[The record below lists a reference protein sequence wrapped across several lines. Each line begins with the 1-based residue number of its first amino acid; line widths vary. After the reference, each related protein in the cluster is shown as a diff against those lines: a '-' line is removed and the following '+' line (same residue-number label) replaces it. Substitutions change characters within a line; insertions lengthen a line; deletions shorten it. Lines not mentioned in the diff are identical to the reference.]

1 MRATVKLLGC
11 LFSFTA
17 VYVVLGVSIGEAF
30 GAPFGALAAVGAP
43 VCGYLAVRMTER
55 LRRMG
60 GAIEGFRWA
69 GGKGPLVASVRSRP
83 CGGGRCRPPGPGPDR
98 SWARV
103 GGRRDRQPATVL
115 DERRTACHHGM
126 RDVHAHRPR
135 NSSLPDGERHIAFA
149 RNLLSRNGQ
158 GVFCWPASA
167 AGRPPDPDQTST
179 TTHRGSITDEHR
191 SRTPNRTRAPAT
203 GPVAGWPCPVTS
215 PPCPSTSTGPIA
227 RSPCPTGPGPTAQF
241 TAAPRW
247 ASVDLRDGNQA
258 LVDPM
263 DPERKLRLFNT
274 LVDIGFKEIE
284 VGFPSASQT
293 DFDFQRQIIDEGLIP
308 DDVTIQVL
316 VQCRE
321 ELIERTFESLV
332 GAPRAIV
339 HFYNSTSE
347 LQRRVVFGLDRAG
360 IIDIAVNAATLC
372 KKFET
377 SVPGTDIR
385 YEYSP
390 ESFTG
395 TEPDFA
401 VEICEAVMA
410 VIEPTPERPIII
422 NLPNTVEMYGPN
434 VYADVIE
441 WFGRTIA
448 NRDSII
454 LSLHPHNDRGTAVA
468 AAELAVLA
476 GADRVEGTLFG
487 NGERTG
493 NVDVVTLAMNLF
505 SQGIDPALDF
515 SDIDRVRR
523 VAEFAT
529 RMPVHPRHPYA
540 GDLVYTAFSG
550 SHQDAIKKGFAAIG
564 DDYDH
569 WEVPYLPIDPSHTGR
584 TYEAIIQ
591 VNSQSGKGGVAYVMD
606 TEHGLDLPRRL
617 QVEFSKAV
625 QAVTEDS
632 GTVIRPGEMWDVFS
646 RTYLA
651 DEAGVRLIG
660 SEMTT
665 GARRTTVTAQLL
677 VDGEPRTV
685 MGEGN
690 GPIDALVGA
699 LRTELGVD
707 FEVKDYSEHAL
718 TAGSGASAVA
728 YVEAEGPD
736 GSTWWG
742 VGMDSSILDASL
754 HAVVSAANRARSGKT
769 EPA

>member
-1 MRATVKLLGC
+1 VSSEPTTKATADPADHGSHHRLAMPC
-11 LFSFTA
+11 D
-17 VYVVLGVSIGEAF
+17 VSPM
-30 GAPFGALAAVGAP
+30 PFHLYRPHV
-43 VCGYLAVRMTER
+43 
-55 LRRMG
+55 
-60 GAIEGFRWA
+60 
-69 GGKGPLVASVRSRP
+69 PLTL
-83 CGGGRCRPPGPGPDR
+83 PDR
-98 SWARV
+98 TWP
-103 GGRRDRQPATVL
+103 DRQFSV
-115 DERRTACHHGM
+115 
-126 RDVHAHRPR
+126 
-135 NSSLPDGERHIAFA
+135 
-149 RNLLSRNGQ
+149 
-158 GVFCWPASA
+158 
-167 AGRPPDPDQTST
+167 
-179 TTHRGSITDEHR
+179 
-191 SRTPNRTRAPAT
+191 
-203 GPVAGWPCPVTS
+203 
-215 PPCPSTSTGPIA
+215 
-227 RSPCPTGPGPTAQF
+227 
-241 TAAPRW
+241 APRW

-263 DPERKLRLFNT
+263 DPERKLKLFQT
-274 LVDIGFKEIE
+274 LVDVGFKEIE

-293 DFDFQRQIIDEGLIP
+293 DYDFQRQIIDGDLIP

-321 ELIERTFESLV
+321 QLIERTFESLA
-332 GAPRAIV
+332 GARQAIV

-360 IIDIAVNAATLC
+360 IVDIAVNAARLC
-372 KKFET
+372 RKFEST
-377 SVPGTDIR
+377 LPATDIR

-410 VIEPTPERPIII
+410 VIEPTPERPIVI

-441 WFGRTIA
+441 WFGRTIKH
-448 NRDSII
+448 RDSII

-493 NVDVVTLAMNLF
+493 NVDVVTLALNLF
-505 SQGIDPALDF
+505 SQGVDPALDF
-515 SDIDRVRR
+515 SDIDKVRR
-523 VAEFAT
+523 VAEYAT

-564 DDYDH
+564 TEYDH

-584 TYEAIIQ
+584 TYQAIIQ

-617 QVEFSKAV
+617 QIEFSKQV

-632 GTVIRPGEMWDVFS
+632 GTVIQAGEMWDVFS
-646 RTYLA
+646 QTYLS

-660 SEMTT
+660 SEVTT
-665 GARRTTVTAQLL
+665 GGRRTTVTAQLL

-685 MGEGN
+685 MGKGN

-699 LRTELGVD
+699 LRSDLGVD
-707 FEVKDYSEHAL
+707 FEVKDYREHAL

-754 HAVVSAANRARSGKT
+754 GAVVSAANRALAGRQ
-769 EPA
+769 PRP